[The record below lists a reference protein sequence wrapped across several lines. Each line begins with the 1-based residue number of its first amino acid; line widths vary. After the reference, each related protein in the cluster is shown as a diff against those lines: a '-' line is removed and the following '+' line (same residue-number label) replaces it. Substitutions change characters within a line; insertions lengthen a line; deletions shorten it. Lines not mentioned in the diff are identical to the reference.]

1 MSRTRIALLVVG
13 LALVAPRAALAE
25 PNAAEAEN
33 RYDPAT
39 ADATVLAARHDGH
52 DGFCK
57 TPPNLLLSPHGA
69 RLCSLAKQVPD
80 CAELVT
86 ACDRLNLEPA
96 PKSNLNLGWL
106 GDFLAVFGRTAMWFI
121 VAAVPLFLLW
131 LVLDASVRAKRDKL
145 VADKPKKPALVSPD
159 PVAHVLESITDAERL
174 LAMADEE
181 ARRGQWDH
189 AQALYLAA
197 SLAALD
203 RRGAIRLAKHRT
215 NGEYVRACKDA
226 AARPELR
233 AIVREVD
240 RVHFGKEAPTGEGVA
255 QVAARAG
262 AIVRAII
269 VTAAMAL
276 ALLGCDAAHA
286 PTQPDADPAGD
297 GLFMQLLERQG
308 AKVGR
313 PDHSLATLPMPTG
326 KDAPVLVVNAE
337 RTLLE
342 PDAKAHLIRWVR
354 AGGRLLVF
362 GGVESWPDD
371 VGAHAKDAGS
381 REVKLRFLA
390 GDMDPDAVVDDD
402 GYAIYP
408 AHVAE
413 RAGIRWKAVGDA
425 FGETGDHVDYAGLV
439 HLGKGI
445 FVGVASDDLITN
457 VGLAT
462 PPNASAVMAI
472 MTRYAGDRR
481 VLVARPEDGV
491 SPPSGP
497 IASLVHAGLGLAL
510 GHAAVATLLLLLA
523 FGVRQARARPTPEP
537 ARRAWTE
544 HVAATGT
551 LYARAK
557 MAPHALATYAKFV
570 DGRLRTRMPRG
581 MTDPAAFLALR
592 SGEDAGHCAAVWARA
607 MASRASDRVQ
617 GDELATLADLREL
630 YAATVKTE

>member
-1 MSRTRIALLVVG
+1 MG
-13 LALVAPRAALAE
+13 LALLAPRAAQ
-25 PNAAEAEN
+25 AEAHYE
-33 RYDPAT
+33 PAT
-39 ADATVLAARHDGH
+39 ADATVLAARKDGH

-57 TPPNLLLSPHGA
+57 TPPNLLLSPRGQ
-69 RLCSLAKQVPD
+69 RLCKLAKQVPD

-86 ACDRLNLEPA
+86 ACDRLNVEPES
-96 PKSNLNLGWL
+96 KHDYNLGWL
-106 GDFLAVFGRTAMWFI
+106 GDFLAVFGRTAMWFV
-121 VAAVPLFLLW
+121 VAAVPLFILW
-131 LVLDASVRAKRDKL
+131 LVLDASIKARRDKQ
-145 VADKPKKPALVSPD
+145 VADKPKKPALVTSD
-159 PVAHVLESITDAERL
+159 PVVHVLETITDAERL
-174 LAMADEE
+174 LAMAAEE
-181 ARRGQWDH
+181 ARRGQFDH

-215 NGEYVRACKDA
+215 NGEYVRACKEVA
-226 AARPELR
+226 AKPELR

-255 QVAARAG
+255 QVAARAA
-262 AIVRAII
+262 AIVRAVA
-269 VTAAMAL
+269 VTATMAL
-276 ALLGCDAAHA
+276 LLLGCNTGRG
-286 PTQPDADPAGD
+286 PVQPDADPGGD

-326 KDAPVLVVNAE
+326 DDAPVVVVDAS

-342 PDAKAHLIRWVR
+342 PDAKTHLVRWVR
-354 AGGRLLVF
+354 AGGRLILF
-362 GGVESWPDD
+362 GGVESWPDE
-371 VGAHAKDAGS
+371 VGAHAMGAGS

-390 GDMDPDAVVDDD
+390 GDMDPDEVVDDD

-413 RAGIRWKAVGDA
+413 LVGVRWKEVGDA

-439 HLGKGI
+439 HLDKGI
-445 FVGVASDDLITN
+445 VVGVASDDLITN

-462 PPNASAVMAI
+462 PPNARAVVALL
-472 MTRYAGDRR
+472 TRYAGPRR
-481 VLVARPEDGV
+481 ILVARPEDGV

-523 FGVRQARARPTPEP
+523 FGIRQARARPTPEP

-551 LYARAK
+551 LYARSK
-557 MAPHALATYAKFV
+557 LAPHALATYARFV

-581 MTDPAAFLALR
+581 MTDPAAFLAIR
-592 SGEDAGHCAAVWARA
+592 SGEDAGHCTEVWARA
-607 MASRASDRVQ
+607 MASRAGDRVQ
-617 GDELATLADLREL
+617 GDEMTTLADLREL